1 MYVLITIISKK
12 IKFLFITCDKFVV
25 VLYHIILSNNFKF
38 FFIYKYNIVWKIEM
52 ASNDMG
58 YDEDTLFGDNTDVTM
73 MVKMERATNV
83 SVVWSQL
90 YSG

>member
-1 MYVLITIISKK
+1 MFGITLSYP
-12 IKFLFITCDKFVV
+12 IT
-25 VLYHIILSNNFKF
+25 LNFF
-38 FFIYKYNIVWKIEM
+38 YIYKYNIVWKIEM